1 MTAYKLFSSDS
12 HVVEPPDL
20 WTDRI
25 EPQFRERAPRVVPQE
40 DGDWWFVDGY
50 RTNSFQGGAQ
60 PGVRFEKPDPKG
72 ISLAKAVG

>member
-25 EPQFRERAPRVVPQE
+25 EPQFRARAPRVVPQE

-60 PGVRFEKPDPKG
+60 PGVRSYLG
-72 ISLAKAVG
+72 G